1 MKLADGLCC
10 VNRGGLKRYG
20 HLQDSLK
27 TLIRTPLV
35 GSLLATSAQ
44 DHVNLRAPS
53 DRRVGGIRKPRF
65 GSSLGAA
72 GNTVIPPAGDEYGRG
87 WRPRGRT
94 TTITDPCRATSA
106 KLAGF
111 VDHGGLCVNKFLIVP
126 ALLVLAACK
135 DPAAPAVTDN
145 QENATSALPEG
156 FTLVEQFAG
165 DDSGI
170 SIPYAKYRLDNGLT
184 VILHEDHSDP
194 LVHVD
199 VTYHV
204 GANREEV
211 GRSGFAHFFEHM
223 MFQGSKNVGDEQHF
237 KIVSDAGGTLNG
249 TTNSDR
255 TNYFETLPV
264 NQLEVALWLEAD
276 RMGLL
281 LEAVTQ
287 EKFEVQRETVKN
299 ERGQRVDNQPY
310 GRAFETIAQAMY
322 EPEHPYSWPVIGWIE
337 DLNRAD
343 LDDLKRFF
351 LRWYGPNNAA
361 LTIGGDID
369 PMATLAL
376 VKKYFGPIPSGPDV
390 ENLPKMP
397 ASLDADRYVTLED
410 NIHLPALALLIPTTY
425 MAHED
430 EAALDAAAE
439 ILGGGQDSMLYQRL
453 VQTGRAVQASV
464 QHSCRELACE
474 MFFIVIQNPSSGE
487 TLSEMEAAVRETIAE
502 FAGREVNEDD
512 LQKFKAQYE
521 SSKVFRLQSVSGK
534 VSTLAAFQTYQGSPA
549 GIGADIERYLS
560 VSTEDVKRVFNDY
573 IEGKPAVILSV
584 VPNGAVQLAAA
595 EQNFDAPERA
605 IPEAFGDEGSELPL
619 RLVVDDFDRSQK
631 PVPGVNPVV
640 ELPAIWDMT
649 LANGVRV
656 LAVPNEETPT
666 VTVRAIFDVGQRDEP
681 AGKAG
686 LTALTAA
693 LMGEATTERSA
704 AEFAEEL
711 KRIGAD
717 VSVSMGTYQTSVT
730 LNVLAKHL
738 DKGIALM
745 LERILKPAFTAEDF
759 ERLKAQTIEG
769 LMQQSKTPAGLAG
782 RAINAV
788 MYGPTHPLSYPEAGL
803 PGTVAN
809 LSLNDV
815 TAYYANHIPQDLGGV
830 LVSTSLPRERTMAAL
845 QGLAAFKT
853 REVEREAVDAF
864 PEIAERQIYLVNKEG
879 AAQSSLRTGQH
890 SITYDA
896 TGDFYKAGLMN
907 FNLAGNF
914 NSRINLNLR
923 EDKGYTYGARA
934 SFRGDQE
941 SGSYRFSAEVNKDAT
956 AASIAEVISEFEAYV
971 ADGMTGE
978 EYDYMRSAIG
988 QRDARRYETPAS
1000 KLGLLANILRYDLPL
1015 DYRTQQKIVLEGT
1028 DRETLN
1034 ALASELIKP
1043 NNMAIV
1049 VVGDEAAI
1057 RPELEALG
1065 MPITVLDEEGFVLP
1079 AQDAME

>member
-1 MKLADGLCC
+1 MVGPGLAPALILPSIAGLP
-10 VNRGGLKRYG
+10 VL
-20 HLQDSLK
+20 S
-27 TLIRTPLV
+27 
-35 GSLLATSAQ
+35 
-44 DHVNLRAPS
+44 
-53 DRRVGGIRKPRF
+53 F
-65 GSSLGAA
+65 AA
-72 GNTVIPPAGDEYGRG
+72 
-87 WRPRGRT
+87 
-94 TTITDPCRATSA
+94 
-106 KLAGF
+106 F
-111 VDHGGLCVNKFLIVP
+111 VDHGGITRVNKFLIVP
-126 ALLVLAACK
+126 LLLLLAACQK
-135 DPAAPAVTDN
+135 PAQPPANEADV
-145 QENATSALPEG
+145 ATALPEG
-156 FTLVEQFAG
+156 FTLVEEFAG

-170 SIPYAKYRLDNGLT
+170 SIPYSKYRLDNGLT

-204 GANREEV
+204 GSNREEV

-343 LDDLKRFF
+343 LKDLKRFF

-369 PMATLAL
+369 PMATLEL
-376 VKKYFGPIPSGPDV
+376 VKKYFGPIPAGPEV

-397 ASLDADRYVTLED
+397 ASLDGDRYVTLED
-410 NIHLPALALLIPTTY
+410 NIHLPALALLIPTSY

-464 QHSCRELACE
+464 SHSCRELACE
-474 MFFIVIQNPSSGE
+474 MFFVVIQNPSSGE
-487 TLSEMEAAVRETIAE
+487 TLAEMEAAIRETLAE
-502 FAGREVNEDD
+502 FAGREISEDD

-521 SSKVFRLQSVSGK
+521 SSRVFGLQSVSGK
-534 VSTLAAFQTYQGSPA
+534 VSSLAAFQTYQGSPA
-549 GIGADIERYLS
+549 GIGAEIERYLG
-560 VSTEDVKRVFNDY
+560 VTTEDVKRVFNEY
-573 IEGKPAVILSV
+573 IEGKPAVILSI

-595 EQNFDAPERA
+595 EPNFKAPERN
-605 IPEAFGDEGSELPL
+605 IPESFGDEDNELPL
-619 RLVVDDFDRSQK
+619 RPVSDDFDRSNK

-640 ELPAIWDMT
+640 ELPPIWDVD

-656 LAVPNEETPT
+656 LAVPNTETPT
-666 VTVRAIFDVGQRDEP
+666 VTVRAIFDIGRRDEP

-686 LTALTAA
+686 LSSLMAS

-711 KRIGAD
+711 KRIGGSL
-717 VSVSMGTYQTSVT
+717 SVRVGTYESSVT

-738 DKGIALM
+738 DKGMDLM
-745 LERILKPAFTAEDF
+745 MERILKPAFLAEDF

-788 MYGPTHPLSYPEAGL
+788 MYGPTHPLSYPEGGL
-803 PGTVAN
+803 PATVEA
-809 LSLNDV
+809 LTLDDV
-815 TAYYANHIPQDLGGV
+815 QAYYAANIPQHLSGV
-830 LVSTSLPRERTMAAL
+830 LVSTSLSEEETVAAL
-845 QGLAAFKT
+845 GGLAALST
-853 REVEREAVDAF
+853 SAIEREPIDDF
-864 PEIAERQIYLVNKEG
+864 PEITERRIYLVDKEG
-879 AAQSSLRTGQH
+879 AAQSSLRIGQH
-890 SITYDA
+890 SIVYDA

-907 FNLAGNF
+907 FNLAGTF

-923 EDKGYTYGARA
+923 EDKGYTYGAGA
-934 SFRGDQE
+934 SFRGYPE
-941 SGSYRFSAEVNKDAT
+941 WGSYQLSTEVNKDAT
-956 AASIAEVISEFEAYV
+956 GASISEVMNELEAYV
-971 ADGMTGE
+971 ADGMTAE
-978 EYDYMRSAIG
+978 EYDYMRRAIG
-988 QRDARRYETPAS
+988 QRDARRYETPSS

-1015 DYRTQQKIVLEGT
+1015 DYRTQQKLVLEET

-1034 ALASELIKP
+1034 ALASKLIKP

-1065 MPITVLDEEGFVLP
+1065 MPITVLDEEGFEVP
-1079 AQDAME
+1079 EQTD

>member
-1 MKLADGLCC
+1 
-10 VNRGGLKRYG
+10 VKRI
-20 HLQDSLK
+20 LF
-27 TLIRTPLV
+27 IPLV
-35 GSLLATSAQ
+35 LTLVACNDPADPVAT
-44 DHVNLRAPS
+44 
-53 DRRVGGIRKPRF
+53 
-65 GSSLGAA
+65 GA
-72 GNTVIPPAGDEYGRG
+72 GEPE
-87 WRPRGRT
+87 
-94 TTITDPCRATSA
+94 
-106 KLAGF
+106 
-111 VDHGGLCVNKFLIVP
+111 
-126 ALLVLAACK
+126 VLA
-135 DPAAPAVTDN
+135 
-145 QENATSALPEG
+145 LPDG
-156 FTLVEQFAG
+156 FTLVEEFAG

-204 GANREEV
+204 GSNREEV

-223 MFQGSKNVGDEQHF
+223 MFQGSKNVGDEEHF
-237 KIVSDAGGTLNG
+237 KIISDAGGTLNG

-255 TNYFETLPV
+255 TNYYETLPI

-310 GRAFETIAQAMY
+310 GRAFETIAKAMY
-322 EPEHPYSWPVIGWIE
+322 PQEHPYSWPVIGWLE

-343 LDDLKRFF
+343 LEDLKRFF

-361 LTIGGDID
+361 LTIGGDIE
-369 PMATLAL
+369 PMATLQL
-376 VKKYFGPIPSGPDV
+376 VAKYFGPIPAGPAV

-397 ASLDADRYVTLED
+397 AQLDADRYVTLED
-410 NIHLPALALLIPTTY
+410 NIHLPAIAMLIPTTY

-487 TLSEMEAAVRETIAE
+487 TLAEMEAAVRETIAE
-502 FAGREVNEDD
+502 FADREVSEDD

-521 SSKVFRLQSVSGK
+521 SSRVFGLESVSGK

-549 GIGADIERYLS
+549 GIGADIERYLG
-560 VSTEDVKRVFNDY
+560 VSTQDVKRVFNDY
-573 IEGKPAVILSV
+573 IDGQPAVILSV

-595 EQNFDAPERA
+595 ESNFEAPERD
-605 IPEAFGDEGSELPL
+605 IPESFGDEDNALPL
-619 RLVVDDFDRSQK
+619 RPVVDSFDRSLQ
-631 PVPGVNPVV
+631 PVGGVNPVV
-640 ELPAIWDMT
+640 ELPAIWDT
-649 LANGVRV
+649 ALSNGVRV
-656 LAVPNEETPT
+656 LAVQNEETPT
-666 VTVRAIFDVGQRDEP
+666 VTVRAIFDAGQRDEP

-686 LTALTAA
+686 LASSTMA
-693 LMGEATTERSA
+693 LMEEATTEHSA

-711 KRIGAD
+711 KRIGASLR
-717 VSVSMGTYQTSVT
+717 VAAGTYQTSVT
-730 LNVLAKHL
+730 LNVLAKHV
-738 DKGIALM
+738 DKGMQLM
-745 LERILKPAFTAEDF
+745 LERIQKPAFSAEDF
-759 ERLKAQTIEG
+759 NRLKAQTIEG
-769 LMQQSKTPAGLAG
+769 LIQQAKTPAGLAG
-782 RAINAV
+782 RAISAV
-788 MYGPTHPLSYPEAGL
+788 MYGPTHPLSYPAAGL
-803 PGTVAN
+803 PNTVED
-809 LSLNDV
+809 LSLDDV
-815 TAYYANHIPQDLGGV
+815 RAFYAAHIPQHLSGV
-830 LVSTSLPRERTMAAL
+830 LVSTSLPEDKTLAAL
-845 QGLAAFKT
+845 KGLASVET
-853 REVEREAVDAF
+853 SVVEREALEDF
-864 PEIAERQIYLVNKEG
+864 PEITERQIYLVNKEG

-890 SITYDA
+890 AITYDA

-907 FNLAGNF
+907 FNLAGTF

-934 SFRGDQE
+934 SFMGDHE
-941 SGSYRFSAEVNKDAT
+941 TGSYRFSAEVNKDAT
-956 AASIAEVISEFEAYV
+956 AASITEVINELEAYV
-971 ADGMTGE
+971 ADGMTTE
-978 EYDYMRSAIG
+978 EYDFMRSAIG
-988 QRDARRYETPAS
+988 QRDARRYETPGS

-1015 DYRTQQKIVLEGT
+1015 DYRTQQKNVLQQT

-1034 ALASELIKP
+1034 ALASQLIQP
-1043 NNMAIV
+1043 ENMAIV
-1049 VVGDEAAI
+1049 VVGDEAVI

-1065 MPITVLDEEGFVLP
+1065 MPITVLDEAGFKMPGKAELN
-1079 AQDAME
+1079 